1 MNIAVRPA
9 TADDASGIV
18 AVLNPI
24 IEDGRY
30 TALDTTFTVE
40 EERAFI
46 ERFPARGIFHVA
58 VDGSGTIAGFQVF
71 EPLAPHL
78 HALEHVGTIG
88 TYVDLARRRQ
98 GIASRLFAETFA
110 GAVAKGYEKIFTF
123 VRADNPAAL
132 ETYLRHGFAVIG
144 TAKRHAKIRG
154 AYVDEVMIEKQL

>member
-1 MNIAVRPA
+1 MSIVVRAATPGDAAAIA
-9 TADDASGIV
+9 G
-18 AVLNPI
+18 VLNPI

-30 TALDTTFTVE
+30 SALDTTFSVD

-46 ERFPARGIFHVA
+46 EQFPARGIFHVA
-58 VDGSGTIAGFQVF
+58 VDESGTVAGFQVF

-78 HALEHVGTIG
+78 HALDHVGTIG

-98 GIASRLFAETFA
+98 GIASHLFAATFEA
-110 GAVAKGYEKIFTF
+110 AVAKGYEKIFTF

-132 ETYLRHGFAVIG
+132 ATYLRHGFTVVG

-154 AYVDEVMIEKQL
+154 VYIDEVMIERQL